1 MESARETGMEE
12 SLSGSSTSPSGFSV
26 VARGSL
32 DGQKDMLCA
41 EGHVMCR
48 NKLLLFA
55 PLQHWGTSEYKISKL
70 LLRQLRA
77 TRRHSARAMPRVTG
91 RREGKTGA
99 WAMDKSYLDAAAA
112 TAPAGC
118 AEEVKAWCVYRLD
131 TPLVMALV
139 SLLGTASVT
148 ELGAGVGRYARAV
161 TAHGK
166 TLSYTAY
173 DGMPGIEKISHGPSL
188 EPPKAQPAHLEPTTV
203 QHWIGGCTV
212 SPRWVRH
219 GDLANASLAL
229 VASDYVL
236 TFEMARACG

>member
-1 MESARETGMEE
+1 
-12 SLSGSSTSPSGFSV
+12 
-26 VARGSL
+26 
-32 DGQKDMLCA
+32 
-41 EGHVMCR
+41 
-48 NKLLLFA
+48 
-55 PLQHWGTSEYKISKL
+55 
-70 LLRQLRA
+70 
-77 TRRHSARAMPRVTG
+77 MPRVTG

-173 DGMPGIEKISHGPSL
+173 DGMPGIEKISHGCVL
-188 EPPKAQPAHLEPTTV
+188 CAQ
-203 QHWIGGCTV
+203 QQ
-212 SPRWVRH
+212 S
-219 GDLANASLAL
+219 
-229 VASDYVL
+229 
-236 TFEMARACG
+236 